1 MRNKIL
7 ICLLCAAPLLAED
20 RLLPWMDR
28 IAQQQLAA
36 REAAVASIHSVSEAE
51 GRKTEVR
58 EKILRLI
65 GGLPDYAGPLN
76 ARVTGRIER
85 PQYVIEKVVF
95 ESLPQ
100 VFVTA
105 NLYRPRAA
113 GRYPGVLIPLGHW
126 EEGKPAVQRIAA
138 NLALK
143 GFVALGV
150 RSARPR

>member
-7 ICLLCAAPLLAED
+7 ICILCAAPVLAED

-36 REAAVASIHSVSEAE
+36 REAAVAAIHTVSEAE
-51 GRKTEVR
+51 SRKTEVR

-76 ARVTGRIER
+76 ARVTGRIEK
-85 PQYVIEKVVF
+85 PKYLIEKVIF

-105 NLYRPRAA
+105 NLYRPRRWPLSGRAHAA
-113 GRYPGVLIPLGHW
+113 GPLG
-126 EEGKPAVQRIAA
+126 GRQARRAA
-138 NLALK
+138 HRRQPRSVGLRGA
-143 GFVALGV
+143 GE
-150 RSARPR
+150 RSARSG